1 MKPVDALA
9 FLEKNVAPVA
19 LSDEFCK
26 KYGGYDNSGLIVDCG
41 NDICGALFCLDL
53 TPSALEEAVRQGCN
67 LIITH
72 HPAIF
77 AGVKNISLAA
87 GSATACVAECVRR
100 GISVISMHLNF
111 DAAPQGIDC
120 HLMLGLGGKETLSV
134 MCPLSAGGYGRLFK
148 VLPQSFEEFCRHVQN
163 EFQSPR
169 CRFYA
174 AREHVRVE
182 TVVSCCGAGCDE
194 ASINFAISGGADT
207 FVSADIKHHHI
218 IALLAAGINVVELTH
233 YSSEIYGLGRIYA
246 AINADMP
253 FPVLFYK
260 QVNLL

>member
-1 MKPVDALA
+1 MKPVEALA
-9 FLEKNVAPVA
+9 FLEQNVAPVA

-26 KYGGYDNSGLIVDCG
+26 KYGGYDNSGIIVDCG
-41 NDICGALFCLDL
+41 TEVAGALFCLDL
-53 TPSALEEAVRQGCN
+53 TPSALKEAVRRGCN

-77 AGVKNISLAA
+77 AGVKHISLAA

-111 DAAPQGIDC
+111 DAAPFGIDY
-120 HLMLGLGGKETLSV
+120 HMMLGLGGKKELAL
-134 MCPLSAGGYGRLFK
+134 MCPLSTGGYGRLFN
-148 VLPQSFEEFCRHVQN
+148 VRPRSFEDFCKHVQT
-163 EFQSPR
+163 EFQSTR

-174 AREHVRVE
+174 AREHARVN
-182 TVVSCCGAGCDE
+182 TVVSCCGAGCDDE
-194 ASINFAISGGADT
+194 SINFATGAGADT

-218 IALLAAGINVVELTH
+218 TALLAAGINVVELTH

-253 FPVLFYK
+253 FPVSFYK